1 MYVIY
6 FFIFIYLFTC
16 ELDAPDQSRF
26 YSLFCSFDPI
36 GWLKKEKKYY
46 FLSNKFSWKSNQR
59 AGSE

>member
-36 GWLKKEKKYY
+36 GWLKKEKKIL
-46 FLSNKFSWKSNQR
+46 FFV
-59 AGSE
+59 